1 MLKTKKSKQ
10 NVTILVLSVMLAIAA
25 IFGVTAAWFVSTA
38 GASGTVTT
46 AETTVTLLV
55 GGASGTAYTGDAAT
69 NNTAFSKTN
78 IVAGDNIIDEVGFKM
93 TTNTATAGV
102 YVRIKLETAGDL
114 TVSATANGWT
124 QDDGYYYFGTA
135 NTKAGLTP
143 VTDTT
148 YHKFCDAVKLA
159 DNSNDQ
165 KKSAT
170 VSVTVETVQVAN
182 QGDTITW
189 VNTPGK

>member
-25 IFGVTAAWFVSTA
+25 IFGVTAAWFVSSA

-46 AETTVTLLV
+46 AETKVALVV
-55 GGASGTAYTGDAAT
+55 GGASGTKYTTAAT
-69 NNTAFSKTN
+69 ENNTAFSKEN
-78 IVAGDNIIDEVGFKM
+78 IVAGDSIIDEVGFQM

-102 YVRIKLETAGDL
+102 YVRIKLSATGDL
-114 TVSATANGWT
+114 TVDATTTGWT
-124 QDDGYYYFGTA
+124 KDGDYYYFGTA

-159 DNSNDQ
+159 DKSDDQ
-165 KKSAT
+165 KKSTT

-182 QGDTITW
+182 QGETIAW
-189 VNTPGK
+189 DNN

>member
-69 NNTAFSKTN
+69 NNTAFTKEN

-93 TTNTATAGV
+93 TNNTATDGV
-102 YVRIKLETAGDL
+102 YVRIKLSATGDL
-114 TVSATANGWT
+114 TVSATATGWT
-124 QDDGYYYFGTA
+124 QEGDYYYFGTA
-135 NTKAGLTP
+135 STKA
-143 VTDTT
+143 
-148 YHKFCDAVKLA
+148 
-159 DNSNDQ
+159 
-165 KKSAT
+165 
-170 VSVTVETVQVAN
+170 
-182 QGDTITW
+182 
-189 VNTPGK
+189 

>member
-25 IFGVTAAWFVSTA
+25 IFGVTAAWFISTA

-69 NNTAFSKTN
+69 NNTAFTKEN

-93 TTNTATAGV
+93 TTNTATDGV
-102 YVRIKLETAGDL
+102 YVRIKLSATGDL
-114 TVSATANGWT
+114 TVSATATGWT
-124 QDDGYYYFGTA
+124 KEGDYYYFGSA
-135 NTKAGLTP
+135 STKAGLTP

-148 YHKFCDAVKLA
+148 YHKFCDAVKL
-159 DNSNDQ
+159 DDKSNDQ
-165 KKSAT
+165 KKSTT

-182 QGDTITW
+182 QGDTIAW
-189 VNTPGK
+189 NND

>member
-25 IFGVTAAWFVSTA
+25 IFGVTAAWFISTA

-46 AETTVTLLV
+46 AETKVALVV
-55 GGASGTAYTGDAAT
+55 GGADGTAYTTAAT
-69 NNTAFSKTN
+69 ENSTAFSKTN

-102 YVRIKLETAGDL
+102 YVRIKLDATGDL
-114 TVSATANGWT
+114 AVSATTAGWI
-124 QDDGYYYFGTA
+124 QDGDYYYFGTA
-135 NTKAGLTP
+135 NTKTGLTP

-159 DNSNDQ
+159 DKSNDQ
-165 KKSAT
+165 KKSTT

-182 QGDTITW
+182 QGDTIAW
-189 VNTPGK
+189 NND

>member
-25 IFGVTAAWFVSTA
+25 IFGVTAAWFVSNA
-38 GASGTVTT
+38 SASGTVTT
-46 AETTVTLLV
+46 AETKVALV
-55 GGASGTAYTGDAAT
+55 IGGASGQEYTSKTADTT
-69 NNTAFSKTN
+69 TAFSKSN

-93 TTNTATAGV
+93 TTNTATDGV

-114 TVSATANGWT
+114 TVNATATGWY
-124 QDDGYYYFGTA
+124 QEGNYYYFGTA

-148 YHKFCDAVKLA
+148 YHQFCGAVKLA

-189 VNTPGK
+189 ANA